1 MKRLCPLCFL
11 ILLVV
16 TSASAADKDLISEGK
31 SLVTRNCSRCHA
43 IGKEEESPLAEAPP
57 LREIYLR
64 YPIEQ
69 FRASGE
75 ERPEGKVGL
84 RVHHDGVLA
93 AVDRL
98 QHDVDDLGNRRARLE
113 EDLAVAAFA
122 EHPPIRGDGNAA
134 FCRRS
139 VGVKPLTVA

>member
-16 TSASAADKDLISEGK
+16 TSASAADKDLIAEGK

-43 IGKEEESPLAEAPP
+43 IGKEEESPLAQAPP

-69 FRASGE
+69 LSQGLSEGMGSRHREMPQIQFSAEQALAILNYLGSVTGIAPS
-75 ERPEGKVGL
+75 ERPTAQPEG
-84 RVHHDGVLA
+84 
-93 AVDRL
+93 VD
-98 QHDVDDLGNRRARLE
+98 QTD
-113 EDLAVAAFA
+113 
-122 EHPPIRGDGNAA
+122 PP
-134 FCRRS
+134 
-139 VGVKPLTVA
+139 